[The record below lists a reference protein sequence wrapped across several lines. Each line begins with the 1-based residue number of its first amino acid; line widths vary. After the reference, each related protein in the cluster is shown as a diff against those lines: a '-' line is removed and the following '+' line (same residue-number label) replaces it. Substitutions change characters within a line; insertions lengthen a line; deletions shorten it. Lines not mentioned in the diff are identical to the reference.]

1 MNEKYKDKMNK
12 CITLF
17 DALTDDERI
26 IVMDG
31 YNSSTGKKDNTPK
44 LKPKEDGRL
53 AKKSK

>member
-17 DALTDDERI
+17 DGLTDDERI

-31 YNSSTGKKDNTPK
+31 YNSLTGKKIIQ
-44 LKPKEDGRL
+44 KEIV
-53 AKKSK
+53 